1 MSCLQSSG
9 EPHHVFHTQQLSKKQ
24 DLSFCPP
31 KKTLSHRKPFWHK
44 LFFLYLFADCHLS
57 DHQLHLVGGFN
68 PTRLNIYWGIGVK
81 QKSLKPPASHP
92 SPQDILPKASC
103 SSILIRA
110 TSERCEELLW
120 PHSHSQGVGPCAYG
134 NFPRFSRFVFF

>member
-1 MSCLQSSG
+1 MFFRPNNSRN
-9 EPHHVFHTQQLSKKQ
+9 KQ
-24 DLSFCPP
+24 DLSFCHP
-31 KKTLSHRKPFWHK
+31 KKTLRKTHQNHFGTNSSS
-44 LFFLYLFADCHLS
+44 FIFADCHLS

-68 PTRLNIYWGIGVK
+68 PIRLNIYWGIGLK

-110 TSERCEELLW
+110 TSERCEELL
-120 PHSHSQGVGPCAYG
+120 
-134 NFPRFSRFVFF
+134 